1 MRELTLTELI
11 DVTKTYAGEAEE
23 GALDDDI
30 IDVLFENLGY
40 DSVAL
45 LEVIS
50 QIKHQFGIDL
60 SEESVG
66 RLKTPRQVLDAVNAV
81 IRSS

>member
-11 DVTKTYAGEAEE
+11 DVTKTYAGEVEE
-23 GALDDDI
+23 GALDEDI

-81 IRSS
+81 IRSR